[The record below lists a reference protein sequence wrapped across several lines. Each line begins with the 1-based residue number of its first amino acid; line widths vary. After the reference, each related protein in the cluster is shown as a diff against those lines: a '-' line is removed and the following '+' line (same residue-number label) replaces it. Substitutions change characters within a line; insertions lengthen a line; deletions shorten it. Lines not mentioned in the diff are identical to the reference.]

1 MGDSVGEATKPAPA
15 GFLALMR
22 NRNYALLWTGQLIS
36 QMGDRFHWLAISLW
50 VYSLTGSAI
59 HLSIAMTAM
68 TLGRVPLG
76 LLSGVLV
83 DRLNRKAVLV
93 VSDLVRAV
101 VVATIPS
108 LIVHSVWYVYV
119 AIFLISAASVFFR
132 PAMFAVI
139 PQVVR
144 KEDLMPANSFFSA
157 MDTGTEVIGP
167 ILAGMVVMR
176 LGYAA
181 ALYVDAAS
189 YVVSGLLVLGMVIPP
204 LRRIA
209 EGWWQGIRRDM
220 AEGFRYIWTDRLQ
233 RALFVSIF
241 VIFWLAG
248 LNSLQTPLAKGVLG
262 ISDAQFGFMNGI
274 HGTGFLTASL
284 LMAWFGTKFP
294 KGALLIAGAL
304 LLVLAT
310 GAAGLAPSYEA
321 LLVAMFSFGF
331 GNIVFLIS
339 LVTLI
344 MEITPQEM
352 VGRVL
357 ANRQV
362 ALGIVNTVALLGF
375 GALADLLG
383 VRESILV
390 MAGLTMALLLLWVW
404 RNPEVAQDSRG
415 WWEVLWRR
423 ITGSV
428 DPEYDEDQQRWLNLI
443 TMSIVLVGW
452 VIFTFRQPA
461 FGLGMGGLILGAW
474 GLRKALQRRGKRG
487 NSEE

>member
-59 HLSIAMTAM
+59 HVSIAMTAM

-83 DRLNRKAVLV
+83 DRLNRKAVLI

-108 LIVHSVWYVYV
+108 LIVHSLWYVYV

-144 KEDLMPANSFFSA
+144 EEDLMPANSFFSA
-157 MDTGTEVIGP
+157 TTQLTELLGP
-167 ILAGMVVMR
+167 LLAGIVVMR
-176 LGYAA
+176 LGYAS
-181 ALYVDAAS
+181 ALYLDAIS
-189 YVVSGLLVLGMVIPP
+189 YVASGLLVMAMTIPH
-204 LRRIA
+204 LARKV
-209 EGWWQGIRRDM
+209 GSWWQGIKCDVQ
-220 AEGFRYIWTDRLQ
+220 EGFQYIKNNRIQ
-233 RALFVSIF
+233 RNLFILIF
-241 VIFWLAG
+241 VIFWAG
-248 LNSLQTPLAKGVLG
+248 GLTSLQTPLAKGVLG
-262 ISDAQFGFMNGI
+262 ISDAQFGFMSSI
-274 HGTGFLTASL
+274 HGAGFLSASL
-284 LMAWFGTKFP
+284 LMGWFGTKFP
-294 KGALLIAGAL
+294 KGFLIVAGAL
-304 LLVLAT
+304 LFALAT
-310 GAAGLAPSYEA
+310 GAAGLAPSFEA
-321 LLVAMFSFGF
+321 LLIAMFLWGF
-331 GNIVFLIS
+331 GNIVLLIS
-339 LVTLI
+339 LLTLL

-352 VGRVL
+352 LGRVIS
-357 ANRQV
+357 NRQV
-362 ALGIVNTVALLGF
+362 AIGVVDTLTLLGF

-383 VRESILV
+383 VRESILG
-390 MAGLTMALLLLWVW
+390 MAGLTMVLLLLWIW

-415 WWEVLWRR
+415 WWEVLWRW

-428 DPEYDEDQQRWLNLI
+428 DPEYDEGQQRWLNLI
-443 TMSIVLVGW
+443 TMAIVLVGW

-461 FGLGMGGLILGAW
+461 FGLGIGGLVLGAW
-474 GLRKALQRRGKRG
+474 GLGKAIQRRG
-487 NSEE
+487 NSKE